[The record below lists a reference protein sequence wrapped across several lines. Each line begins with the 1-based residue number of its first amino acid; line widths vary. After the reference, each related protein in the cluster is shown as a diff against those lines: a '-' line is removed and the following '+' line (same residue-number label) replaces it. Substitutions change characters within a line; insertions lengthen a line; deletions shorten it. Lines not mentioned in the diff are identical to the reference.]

1 MLMIYSDY
9 FKAMFTIGLTESSQ
23 VMPQIKF
30 DETSPDSLKSLI
42 MYMYTGSL
50 TGKIISRYS

>member
-1 MLMIYSDY
+1 
-9 FKAMFTIGLTESSQ
+9 
-23 VMPQIKF
+23 MPQIKF
-30 DETSPDSLKSLI
+30 DETSPDALKSLI

>member
-9 FKAMFTIGLTESSQ
+9 FKAMFTVGLTESSQ

-30 DETSPDSLKSLI
+30 DETSPDALNSLI

-50 TGKIISRYS
+50 TGKKINKYS